1 LEKKEKDMEKELEKL
16 VKENKH
22 LKEELKRITTSLN
35 SVYIDNVTDI
45 PEFLTMYNEAVEVLL
60 SMMTKEQLKEFKE
73 KYEKHYGVLDS
84 IFLFELK

>member
-1 LEKKEKDMEKELEKL
+1 MEKEVENLI
-16 VKENKH
+16 KENKH

-45 PEFLTMYNEAVEVLL
+45 PGFLTMYNEAVEALL
-60 SMMTKEQLKEFKE
+60 SMMTKEQLEEFKE
-73 KYEKHYGVLDS
+73 KYKEHYGVLDS